1 MRVPVCDASDGPQV
15 VPREQS
21 RAASPQATEI
31 PMADTTDLM
40 SRIDAEFRTVDAR
53 IKQFQAE
60 KTHEFEDRQRR
71 LDEFAAQCERLQSVW
86 RPRLEALAQR
96 FKEKVEV
103 VPSIKRSQRSATI
116 KFHSN
121 LATFNL
127 TFTAMTDPDVRH
139 FVLDYTLDILP
150 ILMKF
155 EKNKQIEFPLQQV
168 DADALGQWIDD
179 RIVDAVKVYL
189 ELHQNSYYLKGHLVR
204 DPITEIE
211 FPRHAA
217 AATLQANGKT
227 YYFISD
233 ESCEAFKRENQVAS

>member
-1 MRVPVCDASDGPQV
+1 
-15 VPREQS
+15 
-21 RAASPQATEI
+21 
-31 PMADTTDLM
+31 MADTTGLM
-40 SRIDAEFRTVDAR
+40 NRIDAEFESVNER
-53 IKQFQAE
+53 IKEFQAE

-71 LDEFAAQCERLQSVW
+71 LDQFAALCERLQSVW
-86 RPRLEALAQR
+86 RPRLEALSQR

-103 VPSIKRSQRSATI
+103 VPSIKKSQRSATI

-127 TFTAMTDPDVRH
+127 TFTAMTDADVRNL
-139 FVLDYTLDILP
+139 VVDYTLDILP

-155 EKNKQIEFPLQQV
+155 EKNKQIEFPIDQV
-168 DADALGQWIDD
+168 DADALGNWMDD

-211 FPRHAA
+211 FPRYAA

-227 YYFISD
+227 YYFIS
-233 ESCEAFKRENQVAS
+233 EEACEAFKRENQVAS